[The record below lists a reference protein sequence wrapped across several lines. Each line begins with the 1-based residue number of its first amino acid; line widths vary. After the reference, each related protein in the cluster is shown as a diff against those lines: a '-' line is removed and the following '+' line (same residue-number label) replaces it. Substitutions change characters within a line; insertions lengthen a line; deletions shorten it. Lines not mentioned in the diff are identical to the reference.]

1 MTNGNDSSG
10 ELEYLSASGW
20 IPVCYTTQFDQN
32 AADVAC
38 RQLGYPF
45 AARSVPIGS
54 RGPGIGIRSSSCVGS
69 NSHYLFDCVEF
80 EEMTCQTGY
89 HLTCYS
95 KQTNTLNLIYQTNFR

>member
-20 IPVCYTTQFDQN
+20 APVCYTTQFDQH

-45 AARSVPIGS
+45 AARSVPTVGG
-54 RGPGIGIRSSSCVGS
+54 GPGIGISSSSCAGS
-69 NSHYLFDCVEF
+69 GSQYLFDYVVF
-80 EEMTCQTGY
+80 EEMTCQTRY

-95 KQTNTLNLIYQTNFR
+95 K

>member
-45 AARSVPIGS
+45 AAISVPTAGS
-54 RGPGIGIRSSSCVGS
+54 GPGIGIRSSSCVGS
-69 NSHYLFDCVEF
+69 NSQYLFDCVEF
-80 EEMTCQTGY
+80 EEMTCQTMY

-95 KQTNTLNLIYQTNFR
+95 KPTNSLNLIYQTF